1 RSAMPTLTE
10 QDVRRSKRVVAKT
23 GASVVIDL
31 AARAKRIPCLIVDR
45 SSEGFRVRLSAR
57 LRRGQ
62 LIEVIPQDDPLHT
75 IRCSVVWVGKQGSK
89 QEGEIGLQ
97 VQRIH

>member
-1 RSAMPTLTE
+1 MPTLTAQE
-10 QDVRRSKRVVAKT
+10 VRRSKRIITKT
-23 GASVVIDL
+23 GASLVIDL
-31 AARAKRIPCLIVDR
+31 ASRAKRIPCLIVDW
-45 SSEGFRVRLSAR
+45 SPEGFRVRLGAR

-62 LIEVIPQDDPLHT
+62 LVEVIPHNDPLHT
-75 IRCSVVWVGKQGSK
+75 IRCSVIWIGRLGSK